1 MLDNRESFLMRKF
14 LVSAALVFALAL
26 GALPAAYSQAAGK
39 IIVTVTRLHSDKGV
53 VRCGL
58 FNSPNGFRKPGSQFM
73 GVNATPSGGMATCTF
88 EKVPPGTY
96 AVALFHA
103 EKNETQMTYGFFG
116 APDQG
121 YGFSNNPDTTFGPAS
136 FKDASFTYSGGDL
149 PLTVKVSY

>member
-1 MLDNRESFLMRKF
+1 MRNIF
-14 LVSAALVFALAL
+14 VSVAIAFALIL
-26 GALPAAYSQAAGK
+26 GSVPSARSQATGT
-39 IIVTVTRLHSDKGV
+39 ITVNVYHLHSDKGV

-58 FNSPNGFRKPGSQFM
+58 FNSPDGFGKPGSQFL
-73 GVNATPSGGMATCTF
+73 GVNATPSGGVATCVF

-103 EKNETQMTYGFFG
+103 EKNETKMTYGFFG

-136 FKDASFTYSGGDL
+136 FKDASFSFTGGNM
-149 PLTVKVSY
+149 PLSVRVSY

>member
-1 MLDNRESFLMRKF
+1 MGFIGGDFVMRNIF
-14 LVSAALVFALAL
+14 VSVAVAFALIL
-26 GALPAAYSQAAGK
+26 GSVPAARSQSTGT
-39 IIVTVTRLHSDKGV
+39 ITVNVYHLHSDKGV

-58 FNSPNGFRKPGSQFM
+58 FNSPDGFGKPGSQFL
-73 GVNATPSGGMATCTF
+73 GVNATPSGGVATCVF

-103 EKNETQMTYGFFG
+103 EKNETKMTYGFFG

-136 FKDASFTYSGGDL
+136 FKDASFSFTGGNM
-149 PLTVKVSY
+149 PLSVRVSY

>member
-1 MLDNRESFLMRKF
+1 VRSIF
-14 LVSAALVFALAL
+14 VSAAIVFALVMSVV
-26 GALPAAYSQAAGK
+26 PASYSQAAGK

-58 FNSPNGFRKPGSQFM
+58 FNSPNGFRKPGSQFL
-73 GVNATPSGGMATCTF
+73 GVNATPSGGTATCTF
-88 EKVPPGTY
+88 ENVPPGTY

-116 APDQG
+116 SPDQG

-136 FKDASFTYSGGDL
+136 FKDASFTYPGGDM